1 MTGDEPSAF
10 LLERDMHL
18 VPPTIEAYQVQHLPI
33 VKAYA
38 DKIGLVEVINQIVP
52 TEMAIDPGT
61 IVLGMI
67 LDTLSGRSPLY
78 RLEEFFT
85 HQDTTLLLGKAVP
98 PEAFQDDT
106 VGRVLERLYATG
118 TMKVFTACAI
128 RADRVFGFDK
138 RYVHFDTTS
147 VAVYGDYLPPEE
159 APEREV
165 PFRITYGYSKDKRP
179 DLKQFVLSTLCVD
192 RAVPLWGKPEDG
204 NASDKTVNNTI
215 LSNIATFLAQHGVAP
230 GAYIYVAD
238 AALVTEANL
247 AALGD
252 TLFITRFPATYNECG
267 RLIAEAVA
275 HNAWEEVGVLAHTQP
290 TKHRP
295 ATSYKAYEGHVTL
308 YGRPYRAVV
317 VHSSAQDKRRQ
328 QRLARDIQASSSTV
342 QATARTAE
350 QQEYFCR
357 ADAEAAAA
365 QFGAVPT
372 AYHRLDVTVE
382 ERPVYGRGR
391 PSPHKPRPIKAMRYR
406 LKTAISPQTE
416 RIAHMEEEAGCFVL
430 LTNVPTAGD
439 LGHRAR
445 DILRVYK
452 EQHGTEQNYGFLKDP
467 VIVNSLFLKKP
478 ERIEALGLVLL
489 LALLLWRLMERAMRT
504 YVDST
509 STPLPGWD
517 KKATERP
524 TAFMMVTKFAG
535 VIVVKLGPHR
545 QLARP
550 LSAVQHRYLTA
561 LDVPATYFT
570 LPAG

>member
-1 MTGDEPSAF
+1 MG
-10 LLERDMHL
+10 L
-18 VPPTIEAYQVQHLPI
+18 VLPPIEAYQVQHLPI

-38 DKIGLVEVINQIVP
+38 DKIGLVEAINQLVP

-85 HQDTTLLLGKAVP
+85 HQDTALLLGKAVP

-118 TMKVFTACAI
+118 TMKVFTACAV

-159 APEREV
+159 TAEQEG
-165 PFRITYGYSKDKRP
+165 PFRITYGSSKDKRP
-179 DLKQFVLSTLCVD
+179 DLKQFVFATLCVD
-192 RAVPLWGKPEDG
+192 RAIPLWGQPEDG
-204 NASDKTVNNTI
+204 NVSDKTVNNTL
-215 LSNIATFLAQHGVAP
+215 LSTIATFLAQHGVAP

-238 AALVTEANL
+238 AALVTEDNL

-252 TLFITRFPATYNECG
+252 TLFITRLPATYNACG

-275 HNAWEEVGVLAHTQP
+275 HNTWEEVGVLAHTKP

-295 ATSYKAYEGHVTL
+295 VTSYKAYEGEVTL
-308 YGRPYRAVV
+308 YETTYRAVV

-328 QRLARDIQASSSTV
+328 QRLTRDIQAAQSTL
-342 QATARTAE
+342 QTAACLAE
-350 QQEYFCR
+350 QREYFCR
-357 ADAEAAAA
+357 ADAEAAAVTLRA
-365 QFGAVPT
+365 LPAP
-372 AYHRLDVTVE
+372 YHRVDVTVE
-382 ERPVYGRGR
+382 ERLVYGRGR
-391 PSPHKPRPIKAMRYR
+391 PRAHKPRSVKAIRYR
-406 LKTAISPQTE
+406 LKTTISPQTE
-416 RIAHMEEEAGCFVL
+416 RIVRLEEEAGCFVL

-439 LGHRAR
+439 LAHSAR
-445 DILRVYK
+445 DILTVYK

-489 LALLLWRLMERAMRT
+489 LALLLWRVMERAMRRH
-504 YVDST
+504 VDTT

-517 KKATERP
+517 KKATKRP

-535 VIVVKLGPHR
+535 VIVVKLGHDR

-550 LSAVQHRYLTA
+550 LSVVQQHYLTA
-561 LDVPATYFT
+561 LDVPATCFT

>member
-1 MTGDEPSAF
+1 MG
-10 LLERDMHL
+10 L
-18 VPPTIEAYQVQHLPI
+18 VLPPIEAYQVQHLPI

-38 DKIGLVEVINQIVP
+38 DKIGLVEVINQLVP

-85 HQDTTLLLGKAVP
+85 HQDTALLLGKAVS

-118 TMKVFTACAI
+118 TMTVFTACAV

-147 VAVYGDYLPPEE
+147 ITVYGEYLPPEE
-159 APEREV
+159 TPEQEV

-204 NASDKTVNNTI
+204 NASDKTVNNTV
-215 LSNIATFLAQHGVAP
+215 LSNIATFLATHGVAP

-238 AALVTEANL
+238 AALVTEDNL

-252 TLFITRFPATYNECG
+252 TLFITRLPATYNECG

-275 HNAWEEVGVLAHTQP
+275 QHTWDEVGVVAHTKP
-290 TKHRP
+290 TRHRP
-295 ATSYKAYEGHVTL
+295 VASYKAYEGQVTL
-308 YGRPYRAVV
+308 YGTPYRAVV
-317 VHSSAQDKRRQ
+317 VHSSAQDKRQQ
-328 QRLARDIQASSSTV
+328 QRLARDIQASYSTM
-342 QATARTAE
+342 QTAARTAE

-357 ADAEAAAA
+357 ADADAAAA
-365 QFGAVPT
+365 QLRAVHA

-391 PSPHKPRPIKAMRYR
+391 PSPQKPRPIKALRYR
-406 LKTAISPQTE
+406 LQTTISPQTE
-416 RIAHMEEEAGCFVL
+416 RIARREEEAGCFVL
-430 LTNVPTAGD
+430 LTNVPTTGD
-439 LGHRAR
+439 LAHSAR
-445 DILRVYK
+445 DILTVYK
-452 EQHGTEQNYGFLKDP
+452 DQHGTEQNYGFLKDP

-478 ERIEALGLVLL
+478 ERIEALGLILL
-489 LALLLWRLMERAMRT
+489 LALLLWRLMERTMRA
-504 YVDST
+504 YVDTT

-517 KKATERP
+517 KKATARP

-535 VIVVKLGPHR
+535 VLVLKCGHDR

-550 LSAVQHRYLTA
+550 LSVVQQQYLTA
-561 LDVPATYFT
+561 LDVPATCFT